1 MSRGKEIEMRK
12 IQEFM
17 KNTATIEGTM
27 EDVIHSKIDPETLA
41 ELLEKF
47 NGYATST
54 GIWNSGLGNQIS
66 NRLASYDRYRCDYCE
81 TWSGYGIGLCEKCG
95 APLPNKYV
103 LTEP

>member
-12 IQEFM
+12 IQ
-17 KNTATIEGTM
+17 
-27 EDVIHSKIDPETLA
+27 V
-41 ELLEKF
+41 
-47 NGYATST
+47 
-54 GIWNSGLGNQIS
+54 S